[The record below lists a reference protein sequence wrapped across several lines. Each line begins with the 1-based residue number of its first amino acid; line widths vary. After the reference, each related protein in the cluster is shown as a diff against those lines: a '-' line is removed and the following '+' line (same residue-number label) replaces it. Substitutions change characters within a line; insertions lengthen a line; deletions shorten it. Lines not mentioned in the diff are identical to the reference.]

1 MAHATLSTSLD
12 EGVAARLKVIAKRE
26 DRSTSNMIA
35 NAVALYTAMP
45 KELREALKLFGTEDP
60 DFLRV
65 FLNEVTALAV
75 ERKFDLARRE
85 VARTT
90 RPVAVD
96 DATEADIADMSL
108 ALTKP

>member
-1 MAHATLSTSLD
+1 MPHATLSTSLE
-12 EGVAARLKVIAKRE
+12 EGLAARLRTIARRE

-45 KELREALKLFGTEDP
+45 KELRETLRLFAVEDP
-60 DFLRV
+60 DVLPTV
-65 FLNEVTALAV
+65 LNEMTALAV

-85 VARTT
+85 LSKTT
-90 RPVAVD
+90 KPAPT
-96 DATEADIADMSL
+96 DATDADIADMSL